1 MSIIITNISNK
12 TLEFDDLG
20 FILTYG
26 NKGIMAQNRVL
37 SPNETAVLVETDSV
51 KNSLLMG
58 DISKYIAKGYLTL
71 VSGNP
76 YVLKQVVLDGTNGTT
91 LGLQDVISVSS
102 IQAYVT
108 ATGAPAT
115 KTLLSLTTDYTVA
128 NGDITCVTDQTL
140 NTLVINYLTI

>member
-1 MSIIITNISNK
+1 MSVIITNISTK

-37 SPNETAVLVETDSV
+37 APGLTAVLVETDNV
-51 KNSLLMG
+51 KQSLLMG
-58 DISKYIAKGYLTL
+58 DIAKYIAAGYLTL
-71 VSGNP
+71 VAGNP
-76 YVLKQVVLDGTNGTT
+76 YVLKQAVMVGTNGTA
-91 LGLQDVISVSS
+91 LGLADVVAVSS

-108 ATGAPAT
+108 ATGAPAA
-115 KTLLSLTTDYTVA
+115 KTLLELTTDYTVA

-140 NTLVINYLTI
+140 NTLVINYLTL